1 MKRILTIS
9 ARRWLGA
16 MRWRLFHLPPIPLMR
31 FGRMGRLRP
40 LGQGFGGNRGKPID
54 RYYIERFLSSHSLD
68 IRGRVLEIGGDK
80 YTCQFG
86 GDRVTK
92 SDVLHVTEGNPK
104 ATIVADLT
112 SADHIPPEVFDCII
126 CTQTLQMI
134 FDVHSAVH
142 HLHRIMKPGGVLLVT
157 THGISKIC
165 RRYGVDP
172 WGEYWRFT
180 ADSARRLFE
189 DVFHGGWVS
198 VEVYGNVMTAVAFL
212 HGLPSEEFKPRKLD
226 YRDPDYEVLVAVRAV
241 KAEAA

>member
-1 MKRILTIS
+1 MSVRS
-9 ARRWLGA
+9 WLGTI
-16 MRWRLFHLPPIPLMR
+16 RGRFIHLPPIALMR
-31 FGRMGRLRP
+31 FGRMVRLRP
-40 LGQGFGGNRGKPID
+40 LGQGFGGDRGKPID
-54 RYYIERFLSSHSLD
+54 RYYIERFLSSHASD
-68 IRGRVLEIGGDK
+68 IRGRVLEIGWDK

-92 SDVLHVTEGNPK
+92 ADVLHLTEDNPK

-112 SADHIPPEVFDCII
+112 SADHIPSELFDCII

-134 FDVHSAVH
+134 FNVHSAVN
-142 HLHRIMKPGGVLLVT
+142 HLYRIMKPGGVLLVT

-189 DVFHGGWVS
+189 EVFNGGRVS
-198 VEVYGNVMTAVAFL
+198 VEVYGNVMAAVAFL
-212 HGLPSEEFKPRKLD
+212 HGLPSEDLKPSKLD
-226 YRDPDYEVLVAVRAV
+226 YHDPDYEVLVAVRAV
-241 KAEAA
+241 KSEAA